1 LKRFKFTLDKVL
13 EVRRIKEKEKQR
25 HLAEALRILENET
38 KKFEQLNKQKENS
51 WLILETLIKTNVDP
65 AIITMAYKGLDG
77 QQTLTQLQDEKVT
90 EAENKFNLK
99 RQELID
105 IQRKKKILEKLREK
119 QYKDFLNEMEKVEQ
133 KFIDEIAVIKTGRKF
148 LNKDLL

>member
-1 LKRFKFTLDKVL
+1 MKRFKFTLDKVL

-25 HLAEALRILENET
+25 HLAEALRVLENET
-38 KKFEQLNKQKENS
+38 KKFEQLNKQKQNS
-51 WLILETLIKTNVDP
+51 WLILESLIKTNVDP
-65 AIITMAYKGLDG
+65 TIIAITYKSLDG

-90 EAENKFNLK
+90 DAKNKFNMK
-99 RQELID
+99 RLELVD

-119 QYKDFLNEMEKVEQ
+119 QYKDYLSESEKEEQ